1 MACNETNINI
11 KESAPSSGDAC
22 QLSIQLLPYALKTP
36 VILGTVEHWTGFN
49 NGNPALSRPIVIG
62 EHHAVTGATYTA
74 ALKTHSNPF
83 IAQSPTASGYSTLT
97 DIATTFAL
105 NPVSD
110 TGIESN
116 CNLAVALSLCTD
128 VYTGKS
134 SESVLVQPKYLYTQ
148 SYTGAYKESIL
159 TTTPPTLLNADP
171 FHTGSAY
178 DAVVSVSAAINLQAS
193 FNNGKESSAAI
204 ESYPGFIQQN
214 NNGSAL
220 DAQLNT
226 LIALTP
232 FANNGVSLSN
242 IISVSLGLTPSCE
255 IGSYSASDIKIPD
268 PINLVVEHTKSKA
281 NDAYL
286 NTRFG
291 CGSLKPIKI
300 EHGHSLSI
308 NKNNTVITVWRECY
322 EKRLCV
328 TLGISSPLLNMRD
341 KPANHGHIAASQLTT
356 CIKTG
361 HEHFV
366 RATLYEPIHNAC
378 AQSVTYSG
386 ANLYIDT
393 GILQGQTNLCANV
406 VKLNKGFDV
415 SSDLSITYGL
425 TIKHAG
431 THAAVVELTIDPK
444 FKILMTAGLNSNTTF
459 VPTNYPMIAH
469 FETGSSASSVLSV
482 IHANAAI
489 GHASS
494 TMLSFAPRVFDR
506 CFSDINYISIEQL
519 SGTMSETDIELTMFA
534 RPVVAPKIIVAEEGE
549 IVRVE
554 F

>member
-1 MACNETNINI
+1 MACNENNINI
-11 KESAPSSGDAC
+11 KESAPSSGAAC

-62 EHHAVTGATYTA
+62 EHYAVTGTTYTA
-74 ALKTHSNPF
+74 LLKTNPNPF
-83 IAQSPTASGYSTLT
+83 IA
-97 DIATTFAL
+97 
-105 NPVSD
+105 
-110 TGIESN
+110 
-116 CNLAVALSLCTD
+116 
-128 VYTGKS
+128 
-134 SESVLVQPKYLYTQ
+134 
-148 SYTGAYKESIL
+148 
-159 TTTPPTLLNADP
+159 
-171 FHTGSAY
+171 
-178 DAVVSVSAAINLQAS
+178 
-193 FNNGKESSAAI
+193 
-204 ESYPGFIQQN
+204 
-214 NNGSAL
+214 
-220 DAQLNT
+220 
-226 LIALTP
+226 P
-232 FANNGVSLSN
+232 FANNGVTLSN
-242 IISVSLGLTPSCE
+242 IISFSLGLTPSCE

-268 PINLVVEHTKSKA
+268 PINLAIEHTKSKA

-308 NKNNTVITVWRECY
+308 NKNNTDITVWRECY

-366 RATLYEPIHNAC
+366 RATLYEPIHNVC

-406 VKLNKGFDV
+406 VKLNKGFNV

-431 THAAVVELTIDPK
+431 THAAVIELTIDPK

-459 VPTNYPMIAH
+459 VPTDYPMIAN

-519 SGTMSETDIELTMFA
+519 TGAMSETDIELTRFA